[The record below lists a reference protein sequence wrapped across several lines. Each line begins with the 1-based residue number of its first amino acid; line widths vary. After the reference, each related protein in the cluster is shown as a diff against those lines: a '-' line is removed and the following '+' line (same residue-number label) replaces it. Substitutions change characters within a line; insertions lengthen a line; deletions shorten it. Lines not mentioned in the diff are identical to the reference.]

1 MPPTDRTETVTG
13 DAQEVAPLVIPH
25 RYTKP
30 YLWSVVAIGAAVS
43 VFSAYR
49 LISSAT
55 ATTTLLDWQLLLLI
69 VVTIFLGHRLIVRI
83 PNGNGEVTVV
93 DTFIF
98 ITLLL
103 YSGDAAILLAS
114 AEALFS
120 RARFNRKLVTVLFSG
135 AVFACATFFTV
146 WLLRLSFGPVE
157 AFIHDDSS
165 TTLFVKLCVMA
176 LAQYLV
182 NSILVAIGVG
192 LKTNQ
197 SIWRTWSR
205 YYLWASMTYFVGAA
219 AAGVTAKLVVVIG
232 FYGFLVTAPII
243 AFTYLTYRMYMT
255 NVEAATRHL
264 EQSERHIA
272 ELSHYIA
279 EQERMREQF
288 SQVERLSALGELA
301 SGVAHD
307 FNNKLASILGHGQ
320 LLLEDVRDPKTK
332 RRLEIII
339 QAAMDGA
346 RTIKRIQDFARQR
359 RDYDLAPVVVDQLF
373 DDVREI
379 TRPRWKDQAAARNVH
394 IDLEVRSCPGL
405 TVNGD
410 AAELRD
416 VFINMIF
423 NAVDAMPAG
432 GRITLSAEMSGERA
446 LIIVADTGVGMSAE
460 VSSRIFD
467 PFFTTKGT
475 DGVGLGL
482 AVTYGVIRRH
492 EGSIEV
498 ETELGRGTTFRITL
512 PIAESAAP
520 SAQQTEEPGMGL
532 TMVGNAQVPKILIV
546 DDDDYVRDL
555 LQEILEAEGYD
566 ITTAK
571 NGSEAHVAFK
581 AMRFD
586 AVFTDVAMPGISGW
600 ELARMIREQNDGV
613 YIAVITGW
621 GAAVGTEEQIAARID
636 RVLTKPFDVNE
647 IVKVA
652 SEIPQYRTARE
663 KGRALLSIVA

>member
-1 MPPTDRTETVTG
+1 MPPADRTETVTV
-13 DAQEVAPLVIPH
+13 DAQVPPVIPH

-30 YLWSVVAIGAAVS
+30 YLWSVIAVGAAVC

-55 ATTTLLDWQLLLLI
+55 AATLLDWQLLLLI
-69 VVTIFLGHRLIVRI
+69 VVTVFLGHRLIVRI
-83 PNGNGEVTVV
+83 PNGNGEMSVV

-98 ITLLL
+98 LTLLL
-103 YSGDAAILLAS
+103 YSGDAAILLAT
-114 AEALFS
+114 AEALCS
-120 RARFNRKLVTVLFSG
+120 RVRFNRKLVTVLFSG

-157 AFIHDDSS
+157 EFVRDDSS
-165 TTLFVKLCVMA
+165 ATLVVKLCVMA

-182 NSILVAIGVG
+182 NSMLVATGVG

-197 SIWRTWSR
+197 PIWHTWSR

-219 AAGVTAKLVVVIG
+219 AAGVTAKLVVVFG

-243 AFTYLTYRMYMT
+243 AFTYLTYRMYMM
-255 NVEAATRHL
+255 NVEAATQHL
-264 EQSERHIA
+264 EQSEAHIA
-272 ELSHYIA
+272 ELSRYIS
-279 EQERMREQF
+279 EQEQMREQF
-288 SQVERLSALGELA
+288 SQIERLSALGELA

-307 FNNKLASILGHGQ
+307 FNNNLASILGHSQ
-320 LLLEDVRDPKTK
+320 ILLKDERDPKTK
-332 RRLEIII
+332 RRLEIIV

-346 RTIKRIQDFARQR
+346 RTIERIQDFACQR
-359 RDYDLAPVVVDQLF
+359 RDHDLAPVAVDGLF

-379 TRPRWKDQAAARNVH
+379 TCPRWKDQAEARNVH
-394 IDLEVRSCPGL
+394 IDLEVSSCPGL

-416 VFINMIF
+416 VLINMIF

-432 GRITLSAEMSGERA
+432 GRITLSAEASGEQA
-446 LIIVADTGVGMSAE
+446 VIIVADTGVGMSAE
-460 VSSRIFD
+460 VRSRIFD
-467 PFFTTKGT
+467 PFFTTKGSA
-475 DGVGLGL
+475 GVGLGL

-498 ETELGRGTTFRITL
+498 ETEVGRGTTFRITL

-520 SAQQTEEPGMGL
+520 SAEQTEEPSMGL

-546 DDDDYVRDL
+546 DDDEYVRDL

-566 ITTAK
+566 ITAAK
-571 NGSEAHVAFK
+571 NGSEAYVAFK

-586 AVFTDVAMPGISGW
+586 AVFTDVGMPGIGGW

-621 GAAVGTEEQIAARID
+621 GAAVGTEEQLAARID

-652 SEIPQYRTARE
+652 SEIPHYRTKHESARP
-663 KGRALLSIVA
+663 LLSIVA